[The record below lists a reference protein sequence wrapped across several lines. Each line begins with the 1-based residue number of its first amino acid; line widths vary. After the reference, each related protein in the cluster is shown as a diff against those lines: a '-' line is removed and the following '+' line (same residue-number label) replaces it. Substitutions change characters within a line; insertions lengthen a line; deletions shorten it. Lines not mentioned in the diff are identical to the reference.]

1 MGGIGSGSW
10 SRYDSKRTVESCRS
24 IDIRWLVREGI
35 VEPGVW
41 RLGSLKWS
49 DPDTGEERSSIG
61 YVVDTREND
70 TGTMRLHYTH
80 MPGGP
85 EEAKLD
91 YPVRLVTTRPHLGGV
106 RWWFICP
113 LVVSGRP
120 CGRHVAKLYRR
131 KYYGCRTCHGLVYR
145 SSQEAHQRDRVD
157 NMLQRMWLT
166 HGGFPDPAT
175 ASPGELLLMLRAM
188 DR

>member
-1 MGGIGSGSW
+1 MVRKGI
-10 SRYDSKRTVESCRS
+10 
-24 IDIRWLVREGI
+24 IA
-35 VEPGVW
+35 PGVW
-41 RLGSLKWS
+41 RAGSLKWS

-61 YVVDTREND
+61 YIVDTREND

-80 MPGGP
+80 MPGEP

-91 YPVRLVTTRPHLGGV
+91 YPVRLVTTRPHLGGM

-120 CGRHVAKLYRR
+120 CRRRVAKLYSR

-157 NMLQRMWLT
+157 SMLHKMWLA
-166 HGGFPDPAT
+166 HGGFPDPASAT
-175 ASPGELLLMLRAM
+175 PAELLLMLRAV